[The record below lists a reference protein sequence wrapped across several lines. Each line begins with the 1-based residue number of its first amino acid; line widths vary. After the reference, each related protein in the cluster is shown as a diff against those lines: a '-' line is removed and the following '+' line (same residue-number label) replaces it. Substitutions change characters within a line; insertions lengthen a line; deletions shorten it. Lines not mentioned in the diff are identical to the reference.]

1 MGRLQTTGAAAAA
14 GLILVT
20 GCSDGG
26 KDGPR
31 PPDSSAS
38 APSASGPSASGPSA
52 SAPGHDGGN
61 GGDTGGGS
69 GGTAPGR
76 GSSPP
81 PDSPEGRLNAL
92 AGQKGWTAGAGY
104 ASPAA
109 YVHQVCDTLAS
120 RDGDE
125 TRSRGQWLTEVHR
138 PDADRRALLRAG
150 AGDLCPRW
158 ADTVVNALN
167 GVYERWYADGEFEI
181 GEPAPGDS
189 SLIVPGTYRTGNRS
203 RDCRWER
210 RDASG
215 AVLDS
220 GPVTASGRTPD
231 GPLTVTVR
239 ATDGSFS
246 TTACGTWKP
255 VD

>member
-1 MGRLQTTGAAAAA
+1 MTVAAAAA
-14 GLILVT
+14 GLMLVA

-26 KDGPR
+26 EGGDGGAR
-31 PPDSSAS
+31 PPGSSASAS
-38 APSASGPSASGPSA
+38 APSES
-52 SAPGHDGGN
+52 SAPAPGP
-61 GGDTGGGS
+61 GGS
-69 GGTAPGR
+69 GGGTPPER
-76 GSSPP
+76 SSPP

-92 AGQKGWTAGAGY
+92 AARKGWTAGAGY

-120 RDGDE
+120 RDSDD
-125 TRSRGQWLTEVHR
+125 TRSRGQWLMEVHR

-150 AGDLCPRW
+150 AGSLCPPW

-210 RDASG
+210 RDTSG

-255 VD
+255 VG

>member
-14 GLILVT
+14 GLMLVA
-20 GCSDGG
+20 GCSGG
-26 KDGPR
+26 GEDGPR
-31 PPDSSAS
+31 PPGSSAS
-38 APSASGPSASGPSA
+38 APASGPSASGPSA
-52 SAPGHDGGN
+52 SGPGHGGGN

-76 GSSPP
+76 SSPP

-92 AGQKGWTAGAGY
+92 AARKGWTAGAGY

-120 RDGDE
+120 RDGDD
-125 TRSRGQWLTEVHR
+125 TRSRGQWLMEVHR

-215 AVLDS
+215 TVLDS
-220 GPVTASGRTPD
+220 GPVTASGRTSD

-255 VD
+255 VG